1 MLYPLSAAA
10 CGARTYNLEGT
21 LPVAADRISPC
32 WEIDVSCNYSLQGTV
47 SRRSEG
53 VRLDDAC
60 VSAFRGRRGYLS
72 QSLLHSAVVGLQNSG
87 QNFWVLHGVEHVRS
101 VADGADHLAGPV
113 RLAGVAMDE
122 VVPHLA
128 CLGDRVVL
136 PGREAD
142 TVGEGLVVHSRLYR
156 EHHHQPVD
164 EGCDRMRLDHAR
176 MAAVGQTTGVI
187 GCALIWPT
195 AAMRAITSRC
205 AK

>member
-72 QSLLHSAVVGLQNSG
+72 RSLLHPAVVGLQNSG
-87 QNFWVLHGVEHVRS
+87 QNFWVFHGVEHVRS

-113 RLAGVAMDE
+113 RLAGVVVDE
-122 VVPHLA
+122 VVPQLFR
-128 CLGDRVVL
+128 LWDQPML
-136 PGREAD
+136 PCWEAD
-142 TVGEGLVVHSRLYR
+142 TVWERHVVHASFHR
-156 EHHHQPVD
+156 
-164 EGCDRMRLDHAR
+164 
-176 MAAVGQTTGVI
+176 
-187 GCALIWPT
+187 
-195 AAMRAITSRC
+195 
-205 AK
+205 

>member
-72 QSLLHSAVVGLQNSG
+72 RSLLHSAVVGLQNSG
-87 QNFWVLHGVEHVRS
+87 QNFWVLHGVNHVRS
-101 VADGADHLAGPV
+101 VAYSADHLAGPV
-113 RLAGVAMDE
+113 RLAGV
-122 VVPHLA
+122 VVHVVVSHRT
-128 CLGDRVVL
+128 CLWDGVML
-136 PGREAD
+136 PCREAD
-142 TVGEGLVVHSRLYR
+142 AIRERLVVHACLN
-156 EHHHQPVD
+156 
-164 EGCDRMRLDHAR
+164 C
-176 MAAVGQTTGVI
+176 
-187 GCALIWPT
+187 
-195 AAMRAITSRC
+195 
-205 AK
+205 